1 MIEYIYDCIKASA
14 GTDITIKAVI
24 TTNVTDSEIE
34 GKCSLEVYDKDDKD
48 IVIYNTVGTVTD
60 GIWTFIIPAKITE
73 GLSGR
78 YWYCVKYFD
87 NTICFKEPMYLM

>member
-24 TTNVTDSEIE
+24 TTNVTDEE
-34 GKCSLEVYDKDDKD
+34 VAGQYNLELYDKNDED
-48 IVIYNTVGTVTD
+48 IVIYKTYGTVAD
-60 GIWTFIIPAKITE
+60 GIWTFNIPAKITE
-73 GLSGR
+73 GLNGR
-78 YWYCVKYFD
+78 YWYCVKCFD